1 MFFFIRSTAQYSKGL
16 RGTVSV
22 PLRTVFLFK
31 RSLFGDYFV
40 PHFIDTVVH
49 TMFSSNSAQMIEDI
63 WTFIHCQLL

>member
-40 PHFIDTVVH
+40 PHFIDTAMYA
-49 TMFSSNSAQMIEDI
+49 MFSSYSARMVEDI
-63 WTFIHCQLL
+63 WSFVNCQLL